1 MRHIQRRYAIAFEIL
16 LSFQA
21 VANTI
26 VFVEY
31 ADFIFTLFAARTTSC
46 FLFDFFF
53 IVYLIRAQKL
63 TCLELKTYLHKV
75 YDIIFGSFK
84 KIIKKKRYEY
94 MKFKNKK
101 LNTITVFDLKDQE
114 GWPINTF

>member
-31 ADFIFTLFAARTTSC
+31 ADFNFTLFAALTTCC

-63 TCLELKTYLHKV
+63 TCHKLLFYL
-75 YDIIFGSFK
+75 IC
-84 KIIKKKRYEY
+84 IKFMILYLD
-94 MKFKNKK
+94 NH
-101 LNTITVFDLKDQE
+101 VFE
-114 GWPINTF
+114 CVCEV

>member
-1 MRHIQRRYAIAFEIL
+1 
-16 LSFQA
+16 
-21 VANTI
+21 

-31 ADFIFTLFAARTTSC
+31 ADFNFTLFAALTTSC

-114 GWPINTF
+114 TLFDFIELVLVVFFIHVFLILSFNIGLIEN